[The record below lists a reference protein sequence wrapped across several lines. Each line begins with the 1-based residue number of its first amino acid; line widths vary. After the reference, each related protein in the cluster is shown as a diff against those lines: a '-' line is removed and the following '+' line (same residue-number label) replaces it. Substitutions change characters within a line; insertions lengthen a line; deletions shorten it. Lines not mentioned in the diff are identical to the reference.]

1 MSYDQPMQSG
11 SAASDGVALDRDSP
25 IPLYLQIK
33 QYLARRISAW
43 EPQDDK
49 FFTDAELC
57 GMFHVSRMTVRQAVQ
72 ELVDDGLLKRARGIG
87 TFLVSRRGDEPATPA
102 IDDRWEAEGRPVE
115 LEVLGY
121 ETQPCPREFAG
132 DLALAP
138 DAAVRYIFRLR
149 KAGGVAFA
157 LDHCYIPLAFATGIT
172 QADAA
177 GTLIQRFWDR
187 YDMGDAEFRLEAS
200 VAGPQEQR
208 WLELPP
214 GAPVMMR
221 RLRFL
226 TRDGL
231 AVIAGRTVYRA
242 DLVRY
247 AFEMPLSRD
256 TAEPVQR
263 GEDHDRVV
271 RLRREMVAPHHS

>member
-1 MSYDQPMQSG
+1 MSHDYPMHAD
-11 SAASDGVALDRDSP
+11 SAASDGVALDRGSP

-33 QYLARRISAW
+33 QYLERRISAW

-49 FFTDAELC
+49 FFTDADLC

-87 TFLVSRRGDEPATPA
+87 TFVVARHVDEPISPA
-102 IDDRWEAEGRPVE
+102 LDDSWEADGRPVQ
-115 LEVLGY
+115 LDVLGY
-121 ETQPCPREFAG
+121 ETQPCPAAFAG
-132 DLALAP
+132 DLGLVPGAP
-138 DAAVRYIFRLR
+138 VRYIFRLR
-149 KAGGVAFA
+149 RAGGVPFA
-157 LDHCYIPLAFATGIT
+157 LDHCYIPLSLAAGIT

-177 GTLIQRFWDR
+177 GTLLQRFWDR
-187 YDMGDAEFRLEAS
+187 YDMGEAEFRLEAIT
-200 VAGPQEQR
+200 AGQQEMR
-208 WLELPP
+208 WLELPL
-214 GAPVMMR
+214 GAPLMTR

-226 TRDGL
+226 TRDGV
-231 AVIAGRTVYRA
+231 AVIAGCTIYRA

-263 GEDHDRVV
+263 GGDRDRIV
-271 RLRREMVAPHHS
+271 RLRREMMMPHHS